1 MPLQI
6 LSRLMIRTGWRI
18 PGRVKD
24 RKRAGPSIVVIGN
37 CQAREIA
44 QALRLLAPASPVT
57 YLPMGLLARRY
68 GSAGGLAATIAAYGH
83 VYTQEIPPALLE
95 GGSDE
100 LCRLDER
107 IIRFPTIV
115 FSAFHPDA
123 VYAGGT
129 GKPGARDLARSPL
142 GYYHSAIALCAYRLG
157 FDVGRTVPLYR
168 REIFAALGYLD
179 SWNAASADLA
189 ATSRAIGFGL
199 DEELARWTRRG
210 VFMHV
215 LNHPK
220 IFVHADIARRLL
232 ARSGLLPEPIAVED
246 YLADDL
252 ARDVVWPIYPG
263 IAEAYGLD
271 GAFLFKAKPRPT
283 AFPALYDL
291 PDFIAASFTL
301 YEAQGAA
308 ALACERVDAWLG
320 TPAIVA
326 LFEGAGS
333 P

>member
-1 MPLQI
+1 MQTLPWRAVRALW
-6 LSRLMIRTGWRI
+6 RGPRRREDRERTGPRI
-18 PGRVKD
+18 
-24 RKRAGPSIVVIGN
+24 AVIGN

-44 QALRLLAPASPVT
+44 QALRVLVPASPVT
-57 YLPMGLLARRY
+57 HLPMTSLARRY
-68 GSAGGLAATIAAYGH
+68 GSATHLAEALAAYDH
-83 VYTQEIPPALLE
+83 VHTQQIPPTLLE
-95 GGSDE
+95 GGSEE
-100 LCRLDER
+100 LCRLDGR

-142 GYYHSAIALCAYRLG
+142 GHYHSAIALCAYLLG
-157 FDVGRTVPLYR
+157 LDVGRTVTLYR
-168 REIFAALGYLD
+168 REVFVALGYLD
-179 SWNAASADLA
+179 SWNAAAADLA
-189 ATSRAIGFGL
+189 ATSRAIGFDL

-232 ARSGLLPEPIAVED
+232 ARSGIPPEPIAVED

-263 IAEAYGLD
+263 VAEVYGLD
-271 GAFLFKAKPRPT
+271 GGFLFKAKPRP
-283 AFPALYDL
+283 AVFPALYDL
-291 PDFIAASFTL
+291 PGFVAASFVL
-301 YEAQGAA
+301 YAAQGAA

-320 TPAIVA
+320 TPEIVA